1 MEKPSDLSGVL
12 PKFPGSHGGQPPDS
26 MLAPSESVVSSEEVQ
41 VLERHG
47 SPIPSENM
55 PVTKR
60 GRTGAASEGVRL
72 EDGSEPTDT
81 DTNMGEVDAATN
93 LVDSIDFP
101 TLTTGPSLIPT
112 GHVGGPPKPS
122 FRDSLLGRDGTRTTD
137 HLISEL
143 DVEVTDDDDL
153 CGKEAVGTTNNEVEI
168 GRDPKELFG
177 PWMQV
182 TNRRRR
188 APSNRKIG
196 AVTDT
201 TIPAPTSRGSR
212 FAILQDPL
220 GCEDVE
226 CQVSNGTVMQLQA
239 QPRNLNATSLHKGKE
254 TITSISHGIGH
265 SGPGSSSGGIVSE
278 HLSREMVIDL
288 DVNPSEAVEK
298 DVSGALL
305 ETGKDVA
312 SSERVVYSEVT
323 LNKENH
329 TAVRIGEPSEANSIK
344 ERRGRVLPTS
354 FRSGNSRNQT
364 KIASALKSN
373 LKQGPKPKK
382 RDDRGS
388 VNPNLAGRI
397 SALVSELDKAKAGE
411 AVHVDSRDGNVQWRA
426 NGVFDQPGNNP
437 DRV

>member
-143 DVEVTDDDDL
+143 DVEVTDDDD
-153 CGKEAVGTTNNEVEI
+153 
-168 GRDPKELFG
+168 
-177 PWMQV
+177 
-182 TNRRRR
+182 
-188 APSNRKIG
+188 
-196 AVTDT
+196 
-201 TIPAPTSRGSR
+201 
-212 FAILQDPL
+212 PL

-329 TAVRIGEPSEANSIK
+329 TAIGYRLACHRKTGSAMAMLFGSLGFPCFV
-344 ERRGRVLPTS
+344 GS
-354 FRSGNSRNQT
+354 FGNDAAMRF
-364 KIASALKSN
+364 
-373 LKQGPKPKK
+373 
-382 RDDRGS
+382 
-388 VNPNLAGRI
+388 LAGYFVGRCVGAICYPLCAADLRI
-397 SALVSELDKAKAGE
+397 SRQQNS
-411 AVHVDSRDGNVQWRA
+411 SIRC
-426 NGVFDQPGNNP
+426 
-437 DRV
+437 